1 MKKND
6 WKKREGVVYSTSS
19 DFAYQQAGSS
29 EEATLEPDKQQL
41 KVHLDRSNRAGKT
54 VTVIAGFVGTSKD
67 LDTLCKTL
75 KTKCG
80 TGGSVKNGEILIQ
93 GEMRE
98 KIIQALEKEGYKPKR
113 VGG

>member
-6 WKKREGVVYSTSS
+6 WKKREGIVFSTSS
-19 DFAYQQAGSS
+19 DFAYQQAGST
-29 EEATLEPDKQQL
+29 EESTPEPGKQQL
-41 KVHLDRSNRAGKT
+41 RVHIDRSNRAGKT
-54 VTVIAGFVGTSKD
+54 VTIITGFVGTSRD

-80 TGGSVKNGEILIQ
+80 TGGSVKDGEILIQ

-98 KIIQALEKEGYKPKR
+98 KLVQVLEKEGYRVKR

>member
-6 WKKREGVVYSTSS
+6 WKKREGIVFSTSS
-19 DFAYQQAGSS
+19 DFAYQQAGSA
-29 EEATLEPDKQQL
+29 EESTLDPGKQQL
-41 KVHLDRSNRAGKT
+41 RVLLDRSNRAGKT
-54 VTVIAGFVGTSKD
+54 VTVIAGFVGASKD
-67 LDTLCKTL
+67 LDILCKTL

-80 TGGSVKNGEILIQ
+80 TGGSVKDGEILIQ

-98 KIIQALEKEGYKPKR
+98 KLVQVLEKEGYRVKR